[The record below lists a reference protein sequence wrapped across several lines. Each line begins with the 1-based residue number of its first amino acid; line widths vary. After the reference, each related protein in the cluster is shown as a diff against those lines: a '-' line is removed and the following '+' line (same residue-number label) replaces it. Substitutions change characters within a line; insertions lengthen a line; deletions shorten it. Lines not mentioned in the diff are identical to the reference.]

1 MPHRRS
7 PRTWSR
13 RTTCLA
19 HVTREV
25 GAPAGGSLAAVSEL
39 LAPEPSGD
47 AVDGELGEV
56 VFRRVLHALRLGGFV
71 DAPEVS
77 RRAGLP
83 ADVVE
88 AALTDAVRRGWAI
101 HRSGRLVGWNLT
113 AEGRAEGERLLSVQL
128 DRTDTRALVE
138 ARYREFRALNDGFL
152 ALCTDWQLREVD
164 GETRINDHTDPQHD
178 ADALRR
184 LDATHVAITPI
195 VEALA
200 GALDRFGTYSDRFG
214 AAVER
219 VHAGHT
225 EWFTKPVIDSFHTV
239 WFELHE
245 DLLATLG
252 IERATERSQ

>member
-1 MPHRRS
+1 MS
-7 PRTWSR
+7 
-13 RTTCLA
+13 
-19 HVTREV
+19 
-25 GAPAGGSLAAVSEL
+25 
-39 LAPEPSGD
+39 EPSGD
-47 AVDGELGEV
+47 AVEGQLGEV

-71 DAPEVS
+71 DTPEAA

-83 ADVVE
+83 IDVTE
-88 AALTDAVRRGWAI
+88 AALADASHREWVV

-113 AEGRAEGERLLSVQL
+113 VAGRAEGERLLAVQL
-128 DRTDTRALVE
+128 DRVG
-138 ARYREFRALNDGFL
+138 ARDQVAAAYRDFRSLNDGFL
-152 ALCTDWQLREVD
+152 ELCTDWQLRVVD
-164 GETRINDHTDPQHD
+164 GETRLNDHSDPDHD
-178 ADALRR
+178 ADVLAR
-184 LDATHVAITPI
+184 LDVAYARITP
-195 VEALA
+195 VVGSLA

-219 VHAGHT
+219 VRAGHT